1 MTDTVKSAEKS
12 EKTVQKPAEKVVEKV
27 KPLMIHTNFGRMVDP
42 HTGLSYDRQPTE
54 LLKRTGW
61 IDAQLEAG
69 KMTLV

>member
-1 MTDTVKSAEKS
+1 MAEQKEPATKKVEVKSEP
-12 EKTVQKPAEKVVEKV
+12 KPAEKPTPKAQ
-27 KPLMIHTNFGRMVDP
+27 MIHTNFGRMVDP

-61 IDAQLEAG
+61 VDAQLEAG